1 MRSDLKLLRRFI
13 RDEIGRNYH
22 TVNTDPIQYDH
33 DPDIDVEIY
42 PMSDTQKY
50 AVKVTP
56 QFNLNLQQ
64 PTRMF
69 TDESEARLFAQ
80 KLVDYY
86 RKLKWQEENK

>member
-1 MRSDLKLLRRFI
+1 MHSNVKLLRSFI
-13 RDEIGRNYH
+13 REEIGRNYH

-42 PMSDTQKY
+42 PMTDTQKY
-50 AVKVTP
+50 AVKVIP
-56 QFNLNLQQ
+56 QFDLNLQQ

-69 TDESEARLFAQ
+69 ADEAEATLFAQ

-86 RKLKWQEENK
+86 RKVKWQRENR